1 MLTKLEQLLSD
12 IDPSRTYDITFA
24 RVDKAINTFCFE
36 YSRIDNW
43 DDFKNCLTQFFCHV
57 ESTVLCVRKEIY
69 SNSDL
74 QWGRCMDLLGH
85 IYGSSGQK
93 AAFEITRTGAE
104 GGLFSVL
111 RAIAL
116 RMAEEYSENEVLARI
131 SHYWNQLIP
140 DEQHSAV
147 NEYLDKY
154 GRLLPVEMTEGSAAR
169 IRANFPKVLAQH
181 PKTLQQIRRLGR

>member
-43 DDFKNCLTQFFCHV
+43 EDFKNCLTQFFCHV
-57 ESTVLCVRKEIY
+57 ESNVLCVGKEIY
-69 SNSDL
+69 SNSEFH
-74 QWGRCMDLLGH
+74 WGRCVDLLRR

-93 AAFEITRTGAE
+93 AAFEMARTGTE

-116 RMAEEYSENEVLARI
+116 RMAEEYTENEVFARI

-140 DEQHSAV
+140 DEQHRAV

-154 GRLLPVEMTEGSAAR
+154 GHLLPVEMTEGSAAR
-169 IRANFPKVLAQH
+169 IRANFAKVLAQH
-181 PKTLQQIRRLGR
+181 PKTLQQTHRLGR